1 MAKVTIEDVSRRT
14 GLSRG
19 TVSRALNNRPDIS
32 EQTRQRVLAE
42 CRKLN
47 YVPSRAARSLATGRN
62 YAVAVVVDDLHA
74 TFSADLLS
82 GAIEQ
87 AARSQYAVNITYL
100 PHDQAGQV
108 SALQGLSRE
117 RTDATLLAAPLSA
130 EAATVV
136 QDSFADAIIAAS
148 FPVEGVSCDVL
159 MPDSVESGRLAAK
172 HVCRGAANND
182 VLYVHNSAA
191 VGADGRLQGFQSQ
204 CGDEG
209 LDPEAITL
217 RLPTAWRSGRPLAA
231 LTDRIS
237 KAGRIAASDDFTA
250 VTIMFICQR
259 LGRTP
264 GEDVAVMGQAN
275 ERVGALISPG
285 LTTIDLN
292 GKEVG
297 RRAMEILLA
306 RVEETRLDAA
316 QTVAVAP
323 RLVARESTRHLS

>member
-1 MAKVTIEDVSRRT
+1 MAKVTIEEVSRRT

-19 TVSRALNNRPDIS
+19 TVSRALNNRADIN

-47 YVPSRAARSLATGRN
+47 YVPSRVARSLATGRD
-62 YAVAVVVDDLHA
+62 YAVAVVVNDLHA

-87 AARSQYAVNITYL
+87 ADRSQYAVNIAYL
-100 PHDQAGQV
+100 SHDQAEQA
-108 SALQGLSRE
+108 SSLQNLSRE
-117 RTDATLLAAPLSA
+117 RIDATLLAAPLSA
-130 EAATVV
+130 EAAMVV
-136 QDSFADAIIAAS
+136 KESFADAIVAS
-148 FPVEGVSCDVL
+148 IFPVEGVKCDVL
-159 MPDSVESGRLAAK
+159 MPDSVESGRLAAR
-172 HVCRGAANND
+172 HICRGAAKD
-182 VLYVHNSAA
+182 EILYVHNSAA
-191 VGADGRLQGFQSQ
+191 VGADGRLQGFHSQ
-204 CGDEG
+204 CAAEG
-209 LDPEAITL
+209 LDAEAITL
-217 RLPTAWRSGRPLAA
+217 RLPAAWQSGRPLAA
-231 LTDRIS
+231 LTDRIG

-250 VTIMFICQR
+250 VTIMMICQR

-264 GEDVAVMGQAN
+264 GEDVAVMGQDN
-275 ERVGALISPG
+275 ERVGALIWPG

-297 RRAMEILLA
+297 RRAMETLLA
-306 RVEETRLDAA
+306 RVEETRADAA